1 MLYEMEGWWR
11 WRRPLDAI
19 HGLELAEGLHGV
31 DVLLVGR
38 PLDPVGLAVVLL
50 LALHQRLLLGRLHL
64 PGDGRHVERLHALVL
79 LVPGGRHVRGLH
91 RGHHGV
97 HQVLGR
103 LDEGHGAVQ
112 LHGGVGWGWGDGR
125 GKRGEKVRFG
135 FFFFLSRGQRGRFR
149 GRAKI

>member
-1 MLYEMEGWWR
+1 MLYEMEGWR
-11 WRRPLDAI
+11 RRRRPLDAI

-112 LHGGVGWGWGDGR
+112 LRGGVGWGDG
-125 GKRGEKVRFG
+125 
-135 FFFFLSRGQRGRFR
+135 
-149 GRAKI
+149 

>member
-1 MLYEMEGWWR
+1 M
-11 WRRPLDAI
+11 
-19 HGLELAEGLHGV
+19 
-31 DVLLVGR
+31 LLVGR

-64 PGDGRHVERLHALVL
+64 PGDGRHVERLHVLAL

-112 LHGGVGWGWGDGR
+112 LHGGVGWGG
-125 GKRGEKVRFG
+125 GKWARRSDSV
-135 FFFFLSRGQRGRFR
+135 FFFPFPRPTRPFQRASQNLSDFR
-149 GRAKI
+149 EELMILWNLPGIPTDV

>member
-1 MLYEMEGWWR
+1 MLYEMEGWRR
-11 WRRPLDAI
+11 WRPLDAI
-19 HGLELAEGLHGV
+19 HGLELAQGLHGI

-64 PGDGRHVERLHALVL
+64 PGDGGHVERLHALVL
-79 LVPGGRHVRGLH
+79 LVLGGRHVRGLH
-91 RGHHGV
+91 GGHHGV

-112 LHGGVGWGWGDGR
+112 LQGGR
-125 GKRGEKVRFG
+125 
-135 FFFFLSRGQRGRFR
+135 L
-149 GRAKI
+149 

>member
-1 MLYEMEGWWR
+1 MLYEMEGWRR

-79 LVPGGRHVRGLH
+79 LVPGGGHVRGLH

-112 LHGGVGWGWGDGR
+112 LHGGVGDGR
-125 GKRGEKVRFG
+125 GKRGEKVRFS
-135 FFFFLSRGQRGRFR
+135 FFIFFPAANEAVLEGEPKF
-149 GRAKI
+149 K

>member
-1 MLYEMEGWWR
+1 MLYEMEGWRR

-64 PGDGRHVERLHALVL
+64 PGDGRHVERLHVLAL

-112 LHGGVGWGWGDGR
+112 LHGGVGWGGGMWAREEGR
-125 GKRGEKVRFG
+125 EGQIQ

>member
-1 MLYEMEGWWR
+1 MLYEMEGWRR
-11 WRRPLDAI
+11 WRQRPLDAI

-112 LHGGVGWGWGDGR
+112 LHGGAGGWAREEGR
-125 GKRGEKVRFG
+125 EGQIQF